1 MEKYKKVTLIKDVIP
16 YCFYKGEYK
25 NEFYLDLIK
34 KNWKV
39 IVGER
44 LENFITPDK
53 IINKKLYIS
62 CAHTGFIQSLNF
74 QKENII
80 KNISKNIE
88 KEIILDIKYF
98 IGKSKR

>member
-1 MEKYKKVTLIKDVIP
+1 MEKYKKVTSIKEVIP

-34 KNWKV
+34 NNWKT
-39 IVGER
+39 IVGEK
-44 LENFITPDK
+44 LERFLTPDK

-62 CAHTGFIQSLNF
+62 CNHTGFIQSLNF

-80 KNISKNIE
+80 KNISEIIE
-88 KEIILDIKYF
+88 KELINDIKYF
-98 IGKSKR
+98 IGKSKN